1 MIEKGGSLLTSK
13 ERMLTAL
20 SKGKPDR
27 LPVTIHQWQPYHL
40 KHHMQG
46 MSELEA
52 FNATGMDAAVTHFT
66 PVYLESPQWQVNE
79 EPFMHNGVTMR
90 EFVITTPEG
99 ELSYI
104 EGFDDKT
111 TWITDPLIKHDD
123 DIYLLKKY
131 HPIAKLDKVEVAR
144 LYDLIG
150 DQGIL
155 RMLIQGRQAG
165 CWQDACCLVGTE
177 EMIYA
182 TFDKPDWVHELL
194 QILLD
199 MKLRFIEENL
209 VGLPLDLVETGGGAG
224 SNTVISPQIHRD
236 FCLPYDRKLHDAL
249 HQAGHKVVYHTCG
262 GMTKILDLIVANGC
276 DASETLSPKAIGGD
290 ITDPAM
296 IKQEIGDKVCLIGG
310 MDQYGVLTYGSPEDI
325 QKEVFRLFAALGEG
339 GGYILSASDHFF
351 DTPKEN
357 LVAFAKAAHECI
369 Y

>member
-1 MIEKGGSLLTSK
+1 MTSK

-20 SKGKPDR
+20 TLGKPDR
-27 LPVTIHQWQPYHL
+27 LPVTIHQWQSYHL
-40 KHHMQG
+40 EHYMQG

-52 FNATGMDAAVTHFT
+52 FRRTGLDASVTYYP
-66 PVYLESPQWQVNE
+66 PVYLESDVWQVRS
-79 EPFMHNGVTMR
+79 EPFEHQGVNMR
-90 EFVITTPEG
+90 KFAISTPEG
-99 ELSYI
+99 DLSYT

-111 TWITDPLIKHDD
+111 VWIMEPLIKQDE

-131 HPIAKLDKVEVAR
+131 HPMAMIDKKAVAR
-144 LYDLIG
+144 LYDTIG

-165 CWQDACCLVGTE
+165 CWQDACCLAGTE

-182 TFDKPDWVHELL
+182 TFDKPDWVHEFM

-199 MKLRFIEENL
+199 IKLKFIEENL
-209 VGLPLDLVETGGGAG
+209 VGVPIDLVETGGGAG

-236 FCLPYDRKLHDAL
+236 FCLPYDRRLHEAL

-290 ITDPAM
+290 ITDPTM
-296 IKQEIGDKVCLIGG
+296 VKKQIGDRLCLIGG
-310 MDQYGVLTYGSPEDI
+310 MDQFNVLTYGSSEDI
-325 QKEVFRLFAALGEG
+325 RREVFRLFAALGEG

-351 DTPKEN
+351 DAPAQN
-357 LVAFAKAAHECI
+357 LVAFANAARECV